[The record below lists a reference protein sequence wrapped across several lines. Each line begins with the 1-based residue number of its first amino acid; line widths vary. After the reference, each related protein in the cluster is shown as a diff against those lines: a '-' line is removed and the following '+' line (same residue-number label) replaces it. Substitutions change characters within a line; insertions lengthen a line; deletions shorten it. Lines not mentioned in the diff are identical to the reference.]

1 MIILHSTTPTLVE
14 TRVRETSIT
23 SPLNDTVFSDELLD
37 QRFRHVLMQ
46 EILVVVAIMCLLS
59 RPI

>member
-23 SPLNDTVFSDELLD
+23 SPLNDAVFSDELLD

-46 EILVVVAIMCLLS
+46 EILSNCRSKLW
-59 RPI
+59 R